1 MQMKGHCRWA
11 MASVLAVLVPA
22 LLPGCQTPPPAVIA
36 VTGTNFGLEI
46 SQNAA
51 TQTPQ
56 IKLGYNRGE
65 VALVSKDKFKD
76 NDLGNVLMEFNY
88 GGTTSNNIYQR
99 LAVGENAVQ
108 QAGAAAMFLK
118 DANGTLSPAAAAM
131 IEKELIKIPTAGQS
145 KTGIQKS
152 GDKK

>member
-1 MQMKGHCRWA
+1 ML
-11 MASVLAVLVPA
+11 MAGIVSVLLSS
-22 LLPGCQTPPPAVIA
+22 CQTTPPAVVA

-65 VALVSKDKFKD
+65 IALVSKDKFKND
-76 NDLGNVLMEFNY
+76 DLGNVLMEFNY
-88 GGTTSNNIYQR
+88 GGSTSNSIYQR
-99 LAVGENAVQ
+99 LAVGEHAVQ

-118 DANGTLSPAAAAM
+118 DANGNVTPAAAQI
-131 IEKELIKIPTAGQS
+131 IERGLSRIPPVGR
-145 KTGIQKS
+145 TGK
-152 GDKK
+152 GTPKAEDNK